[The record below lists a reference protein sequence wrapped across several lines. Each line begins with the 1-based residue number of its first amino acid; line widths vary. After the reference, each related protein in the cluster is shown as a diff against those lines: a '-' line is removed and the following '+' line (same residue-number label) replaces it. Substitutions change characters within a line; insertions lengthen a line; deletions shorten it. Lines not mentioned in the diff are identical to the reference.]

1 MKYIGLLLCCI
12 IAPTEAV
19 IQIGTIENRT
29 FDGVFKVFL
38 ERDHSVLLSPR
49 EKGGFANYLTTGGQ
63 IPIVKIAC
71 MQGEYEPIFV
81 QAFENIFTYAGD
93 KRSVKIAL
101 WVGAPSVDDEQK
113 TFIST
118 YAGSDA
124 RYGLIIHRDG
134 IPEIICLEHCD
145 FLVPDMPP
153 PVEEP
158 IIIEHKPIMQEKP
171 KPIEHEEPIVVEK
184 PKQTEEPHND
194 KAHEHTAIVAK
205 IKEQSSKAHASHV
218 PVHSKQEKHAQ
229 AVKPTREHAVTKQSA
244 TKKSSTVAGVP
255 HESVHVPVIPSEPQ
269 HSQQITA
276 PASAAV
282 KTVAESAV
290 VPTALAPTNIATTM
304 AAPMKPITYG
314 AANAQEETAFER
326 TQEALQT
333 TTVPAHPAIV
343 APAHTSPAVPP
354 HEPITA
360 PNIIVPPAR
369 GKAQPDLITQIHN
382 PESAKNIISKTGIIG
397 AESTQHSPAT
407 PVAG

>member
-145 FLVPDMPP
+145 FLVPDMPL

-158 IIIEHKPIMQEKP
+158 IIIEP
-171 KPIEHEEPIVVEK
+171 KPIKHEEPIVVEK
-184 PKQTEEPHND
+184 PEPIEEPHSD
-194 KAHEHTAIVAK
+194 KAHEHTAVVAK
-205 IKEQSSKAHASHV
+205 LQEQLSEAHALHA
-218 PVHSKQEKHAQ
+218 PVHIKQQKHAQ
-229 AVKPTREHAVTKQSA
+229 AAKPTSEHSTTGQSAGEHAATGQSA
-244 TKKSSTVAGVP
+244 TKKLPTVAVVP
-255 HESVHVPVIPSEPQ
+255 HEPVHVPVTLSEPQ
-269 HSQQITA
+269 HSQPITV
-276 PASAAV
+276 PANPAV
-282 KTVAESAV
+282 KTVAESVV

-314 AANAQEETAFER
+314 AANAQEEAAFEK

-343 APAHTSPAVPP
+343 VPVHTSPAVPP
-354 HEPITA
+354 HEPVTV

-369 GKAQPDLITQIHN
+369 GKAQPDLITQKIN
-382 PESAKNIISKTGIIG
+382 PDWR
-397 AESTQHSPAT
+397 
-407 PVAG
+407 